1 MRCIINISMIKQRF
15 VKSKRSRI
23 LGRLFHQD
31 SCQIDDFLRGIEAI
45 LTRATSLQILTKRV
59 NNYIFSNLHATKI
72 ALCIPGKGVYGR
84 EGLTRRRIIND
95 DAQKIIEYYQKNY
108 DFPEVMLDDIRDDYL
123 RKLFKLHQ
131 TKLVLPLMY
140 QGQEIG
146 ILLVGK
152 RKHGEY
158 SKCDVKALE
167 YIAGELS
174 VAIMNALSIEEIRE
188 LNENL
193 KQKVDAAT
201 KELKE
206 SNRQLQKLDEAKND
220 FISMASHQLRTP
232 LTSIK
237 GYLDMILQ
245 GDLGEISP
253 TQRAVLEEAFS
264 SSERMVRLISDFLNV
279 SRLQTGKFMIDKQTA
294 DLSQVIDEEIVLLKV
309 VAEQRNITLLK
320 KIDKKLPK
328 TMMDTEKVRQVVMNM
343 IDNAIY
349 YSKPNSRVVVSAVKA
364 GDFIEFTVKDSG
376 IGVSKSEQ
384 KDIFGKFF
392 RGTNA
397 RKKRPDGTGVG
408 LFLARKIILSHGGE
422 MIFLSEE
429 GKGST
434 FGFRLPIIKTS

>member
-1 MRCIINISMIKQRF
+1 MIRNRF
-15 VKSKRSRI
+15 PQSQRSRI
-23 LGRLFHQD
+23 LSRLLSQD
-31 SCQIDDFLRGIEAI
+31 SCQVDDFLRGIEVI
-45 LTRATSLQILTKRV
+45 LTRATNLQILTKRV
-59 NNYIFSNLHATKI
+59 CNYITTNLHAKKVKF
-72 ALCIPGKGVYGR
+72 CIPGRGIYGR
-84 EGLTRRRIIND
+84 QGLIRSQIID
-95 DAQKIIEYYQKNY
+95 DDVRKIIEYYQKNY
-108 DFPEVMLDDIRDDYL
+108 DFPEVMLDNTEDDYL
-123 RKLFKLHQ
+123 QKLFKLHQ
-131 TKLVLPLMY
+131 TKIILPLIY

-146 ILLVGK
+146 ILLIGEREK
-152 RKHGEY
+152 GEY
-158 SKCDVKALE
+158 SKCDIQTLE

-188 LNENL
+188 LNESL
-193 KQKVDAAT
+193 KQKVEAAT

-245 GDLGEISP
+245 GDLGDISP

-279 SRLQTGKFMIDKQTA
+279 SRLQTGKFMIDKQLT
-294 DLSQVIDEEIVLLKV
+294 DLSQIIDDEVALLNV
-309 VAEQRNITLLK
+309 VADQRNIKLVK

-328 TMMDTEKVRQVVMNM
+328 TTMDIEKIRQVVMNM

-349 YSKPNSRVVVSAVKA
+349 YSKPNSKVMVSAVKN
-364 GDFIEFTVKDSG
+364 GEFVEFTVKDTG
-376 IGVSKSEQ
+376 IGVPKSEQ
-384 KDIFGKFF
+384 KDLFSKFF

-408 LFLARKIILSHGGE
+408 LFLARKAVLSHGGE

-434 FGFRLPIIKTS
+434 FGFRLPIAKIN